1 MPIVQSRGTLRSV
14 ERVPGAPA
22 AAVAPA
28 SSVFDDRSNATYAA
42 IFRTQPNVRTV
53 VSFLA
58 RNVADLNLHV
68 YRRVSDIDRE
78 RLADH
83 ELAQWI
89 AAPNPA
95 MTHYRMVENLMS
107 DMGVYFNAYWLKLR
121 GEARLFFVRIPP
133 EQMRVDGWLLPSAFY
148 WTLPD
153 NTVMTLA
160 TGDVVHFNGYD
171 PCNPLEGLSPI
182 ETLRQILAADAAA
195 TTYSRSYY
203 ANSSRVEGV
212 IQRPAAAPKWS
223 PEQKQAFR
231 EQWQARFAGPAN
243 AGGVAVLEDGMTFQ
257 TASYSARE
265 SEFNAARKLTREEV
279 ARSYHVPLPMV
290 GILDNAT
297 FSNIREQ
304 HKNLYQ
310 DCLGPWL
317 TMLQEELE
325 RQVLIECDDQ
335 RNVYAE
341 FNIDQKLRGS
351 FEEQASALQT
361 LVGRPVLTLNEGRS
375 RLNLPSIKDD
385 PSANRVAQPLN
396 MTTQGGATLPTEPV
410 ATRAIAASLTAPI
423 IRASWG
429 RQQRGLDKVAP
440 EDRASRFDRLRWDRE
455 LAADLTP
462 VYRNAGATPD
472 LAARLSEAVAVT
484 VNADTHA
491 LLMNGAE
498 AFPAHR
504 EAALYG

>member
-1 MPIVQSRGTLRSV
+1 MAIVQSRGTLRSV
-14 ERVPGAPA
+14 ERAPGVPA
-22 AAVAPA
+22 AAVPTA
-28 SSVFDDRSNATYAA
+28 SVFDDRSNATYAA
-42 IFRTQPNVRTV
+42 IFRSQPNVRTV

-68 YRRVSDIDRE
+68 FRRVSDIDRE

-83 ELAQWI
+83 ELAVWM

-107 DMGVYFNAYWLKLR
+107 DMGVYFNAFWLKLR
-121 GEARLFFVRIPP
+121 GEARLHFVRIPP
-133 EQMRVDGWLLPSAFY
+133 EQMRVEGWLLPSAFY

-153 NTVMTLA
+153 NTVMPLA
-160 TGDVVHFNGYD
+160 TSEVVHFNGYD

-182 ETLRQILAADAAA
+182 ETLRQLLAADAAA
-195 TTYSRSYY
+195 TLYQRSYY

-212 IQRPAAAPKWS
+212 IQRPPTAPKWS

-231 EQWQARFAGPAN
+231 EQLQTRFTGQP
-243 AGGVAVLEDGMTFQ
+243 GQMLVLEDGMTFQ
-257 TASYSARE
+257 SASYSARE
-265 SEFNAARKLTREEV
+265 SEFNLARKLTREEV
-279 ARSYHVPLPMV
+279 ARAYHVPLPMV

-335 RNVYAE
+335 RGVYAE

-351 FEEQASALQT
+351 FEEQAGALQT
-361 LVGRPVLTLNEGRS
+361 LVGRPVLTLNEGRG

-396 MTTQGGATLPTEPV
+396 MSTQAGGATTPTEPV

-423 IRASWG
+423 IRASWS
-429 RQQRGLDKVAP
+429 RQQARLDKVPA
-440 EDRASRFDRLRWDRE
+440 EDRAGCFDRLRWDRE

-462 VYRNAGATPD
+462 VYRRAGAPPD
-472 LAARLSEAVAVT
+472 LASRLSEAVAVT

-491 LLMNGAE
+491 LLLNGVE
-498 AFPAHR
+498 AFAAHR